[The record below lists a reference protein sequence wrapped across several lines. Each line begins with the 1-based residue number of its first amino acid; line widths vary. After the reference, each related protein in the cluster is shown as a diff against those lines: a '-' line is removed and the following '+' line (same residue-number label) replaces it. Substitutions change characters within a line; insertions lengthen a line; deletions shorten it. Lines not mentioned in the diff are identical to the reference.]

1 MAARELILGSPE
13 QIAARF
19 PKLNN
24 SQIAALAGFGQQ
36 RDAQPREVILERGD
50 LHHGIFVVLSGRV
63 EVIRVSTDGE
73 TVLHVLD
80 RGEFTGDE
88 NLLQGRG
95 TLVRARALEAS
106 TLLEIDRANLRQI
119 MQTDDALGVI
129 FLKAF
134 VLRRVFLISNSVG
147 DAVLIGSNHWSDT
160 LRLREFLARNGQPH
174 SYLDVEVD
182 SDVQTVLDQFE
193 IPIADI
199 PVLIC
204 RGTVALRN
212 PSNSESGCLPRIER
226 RNRSGRRERRG
237 CSRRRTKRARGGCLW
252 SLRRT

>member
-24 SQIAALAGFGQQ
+24 SQIAALAGFGLQ

-80 RGEFTGDE
+80 RG
-88 NLLQGRG
+88 G

-119 MQTDDALGVI
+119 MRTDDALGVI

-134 VLRRVFLISNSVG
+134 VLRRVFSFP
-147 DAVLIGSNHWSDT
+147 T
-160 LRLREFLARNGQPH
+160 
-174 SYLDVEVD
+174 
-182 SDVQTVLDQFE
+182 
-193 IPIADI
+193 
-199 PVLIC
+199 
-204 RGTVALRN
+204 
-212 PSNSESGCLPRIER
+212 PSAMRC
-226 RNRSGRRERRG
+226 
-237 CSRRRTKRARGGCLW
+237 
-252 SLRRT
+252 